1 MDFQF
6 TRYLGSVEAK
16 CSMGH
21 EAVANWFNSEVRSDS
36 QKIYTALSVLAQA
49 KKQSY
54 EQEIRLIGAE
64 YSLFINAD
72 EVMVKA
78 NNLDMTDGSEQDL
91 EEDFH
96 YYDEESIAFCG
107 LEDFENFLTS
117 YLNFIA

>member
-1 MDFQF
+1 
-6 TRYLGSVEAK
+6 
-16 CSMGH
+16 MGH

>member
-1 MDFQF
+1 
-6 TRYLGSVEAK
+6 
-16 CSMGH
+16 MGH

-78 NNLDMTDGSEQDL
+78 NNLDMTDSSEQDL
-91 EEDFH
+91 EKDFH